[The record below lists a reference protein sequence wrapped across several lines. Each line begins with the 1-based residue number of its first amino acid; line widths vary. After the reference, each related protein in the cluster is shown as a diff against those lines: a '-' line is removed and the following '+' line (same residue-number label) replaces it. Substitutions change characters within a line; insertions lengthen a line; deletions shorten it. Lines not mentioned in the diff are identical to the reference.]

1 MFKAPSTF
9 HKNALFS
16 ILSHLLLAGASK
28 SGNAQSHVDFEVTN
42 NTTFICSN
50 RNYHCSAH
58 EPIGLMMPKEPRFI
72 LVLIIAAFTF
82 AFSSAFSS
90 AADLTI
96 ATTMSQSGPG
106 KDVADQLSDGV
117 HLAVEEAN
125 AESRE
130 GHIKIEEFDDHSTED
145 GARAAATLA
154 GNSSALI
161 AIGPNLTS
169 GAVSAGPVF
178 ADFRMAMIAP
188 AAGGDAVSK
197 SATSFK
203 TIFSTS
209 EMGGILANHLGH
221 LLGGRRAIVIFYPN
235 GFGTPLA
242 EGFKKTAEYIG
253 IKTEM
258 ISVQNSDEAISVA
271 RKVASDSTAPA
282 IVLGMTD
289 VESVPVLAELRRGG
303 AKGFILCGSA
313 NGQDNYPKFFDKFD
327 EEIRRPGYFTDGV
340 FAVTPIILDTSS
352 AEALDFSNRFEKRYK
367 RAPTWLAVQGYD
379 AARIAILAARAVSNN
394 WPNEDL
400 KSLRNRAISWLSE
413 LKTPEVGIPGL
424 AGPIWFSADRT
435 RAQSGRIGRF
445 RGRVFESAPEQLIQ
459 LDRNDE
465 PPTQQELAENVVVE
479 LAPGHLA
486 RRQKVIYSGFYL
498 NSVSDVDFAKSTFQA
513 DFYFWMRF
521 NQKTASLSD
530 PTDLVFP
537 DLITKGA
544 FDLRQPVEK
553 STTLL
558 EDGTTYHLYHI
569 NGLFSGEFDAHM
581 YPFDKQNLVIRFFNR
596 RAASNH
602 IVYALDRRSIS
613 SAVSDLANS
622 STSVTAGSGAFDH
635 ITQWHPLAIS
645 QRRDDLVT
653 KSSLGNP
660 NRQGTSAVREV
671 SGYRMDVSIAR
682 KSVATL
688 SKTLL
693 PLVIMTLMMFAS
705 LWLPISVGNGRAGV
719 PVASVIAGSV
729 LLSSVNSQLGSVG
742 YTMAIEYLF
751 YAFFSL
757 GLCCIIATINL
768 TKFKPGEVD
777 SRYFMIDRAIK
788 IFFVLIT
795 VVFSVVGVVLAGV

>member
-1 MFKAPSTF
+1 MLNDRSRFQ
-9 HKNALFS
+9 KNTLFS
-16 ILSHLLLAGASK
+16 ILSHLLFAGASK
-28 SGNAQSHVDFEVTN
+28 SWNAQSHVDIEVTN
-42 NTTFICSN
+42 NTTHVCSN
-50 RNYHCSAH
+50 RHYRRSAH
-58 EPIGLMMPKEPRFI
+58 KPIEVMMPKKPRFV

-82 AFSSAFSS
+82 AFSSALSS
-90 AADLTI
+90 AADFAI
-96 ATTMSQSGPG
+96 ATTMSRSGPG
-106 KDVADQLSDGV
+106 KDVADQLSDGIR
-117 HLAVEEAN
+117 LAVEEAN
-125 AESRE
+125 AESRDAQ
-130 GHIKIEEFDDHSTED
+130 IKIEEFDDRSTEE
-145 GARAAATLA
+145 GARAAANLA

-178 ADFRMAMIAP
+178 ADFRMAMLAP

-197 SATSFK
+197 SATTFK

-221 LLGGRRAIVIFYPN
+221 VLGGRRAIVIYYPN

-242 EGFKKTAEYIG
+242 EGFKRTAEYLG

-289 VESVPVLAELRRGG
+289 MDSVPVLAELRRGG

-313 NGQDNYPKFFDKFD
+313 NGQDSYPKFFDKFD
-327 EEIRRPGYFTDGV
+327 EEIRSPGYFTDGV

-352 AEALDFSNRFEKRYK
+352 AEALDFSHRFEKRYK

-379 AARIAILAARAVSNN
+379 AARIAILATRSVSNK

-400 KSLRNRAISWLSE
+400 KSRRTRAISWLSE
-413 LKTPEVGIPGL
+413 LKTPEVGNPGL
-424 AGPIWFSADRT
+424 AGPIWFSPDRT

-445 RGRVFESAPEQLIQ
+445 RGRVFESAPEQLIP

-479 LAPGHLA
+479 LAPGHFA

-521 NQKTASLSD
+521 NQQAAGLSD
-530 PTDLVFP
+530 PTDVVFP

-569 NGLFSGEFDAHM
+569 NGLFSGAFDAHM

-613 SAVSDLANS
+613 SASSELANPS
-622 STSVTAGSGAFDH
+622 LSITAGGGAFDR

-682 KSVATL
+682 NSAATL

-693 PLVIMTLMMFAS
+693 PLGIMTLMMFAS
-705 LWLPISVGNGRAGV
+705 LWLPISVVNGRAGV
-719 PVASVIAGSV
+719 PVTSVIAGSV
-729 LLSSVNSQLGSVG
+729 LLSSVNSQLGPVG
-742 YTMAIEYLF
+742 YTMAIEYVF
-751 YAFFSL
+751 YAFFLL
-757 GLCCIIATINL
+757 GLCCVIATINL
-768 TKFKPGEVD
+768 TKFKPGEVN
-777 SRYFMIDRAIK
+777 SRYLMIDRAVK

-795 VVFSVVGVVLAGV
+795 VVFGAVGVVLAGV